1 MVFIASISLGVLLL
15 AILLFLII
23 GANATVTVVV
33 PSQVVSVTNQ
43 YAASMN
49 PPGGQQTTIP
59 SQVLTYTATARG
71 QGTVTGSSAQG
82 NQFATGIVT
91 FTNTGKTQLDI
102 PSGTVLSTNGT
113 PPVLFVTAADVLV
126 QPSTNTAI
134 PSIAPVQAQQAGD
147 GGNVPANSITIIPP
161 DSLTKIAQNNPGV
174 TAPTPQTLTV
184 TNTNATTGGGATN
197 VPAVTSADA
206 NALATSLQPQIQK
219 DISAWMKSV
228 VHKGDVAA
236 TPVPNVLASATP
248 LPQETFVTTPAIG
261 QPAPGG
267 KFTGVLTARVSLL
280 VIRNAAIQATGRAQ
294 LATHALH
301 MNPPSTLAPST
312 PVTVKVTK
320 STPSQDGKSITIILE
335 STGQVIQQVSS
346 QQISQQLA
354 GKSVDDAKN
363 YISSGQAGIMGV
375 VDTNIAVFPPFL
387 WFMPFRADQI
397 HLVIQP
403 GPVKGSTNG

>member
-15 AILLFLII
+15 AVLLFLIF

-33 PSQVVSVTNQ
+33 PAQVVSVTNQ
-43 YAASMN
+43 YAASMT
-49 PPGGQQTTIP
+49 PPGGQQKTIP

-71 QGTVTGSSAQG
+71 QGTVTGSSKQG
-82 NQFATGIVT
+82 NQVATGIVT
-91 FTNTGKTQLDI
+91 FTNTGKNQLDI

-126 QPSTNTAI
+126 QPGTNTAI

-184 TNTNATTGGGATN
+184 TNTNSTTGGGATN

-219 DISAWMKSV
+219 DISTWMKSV
-228 VHKGDVAA
+228 VHQGDVAA

-248 LPQETFVTTPAIG
+248 LPQETFVTTPAVG

-280 VIRNAAIQATGRAQ
+280 VIRSAAIQTTGRSQ
-294 LATHALH
+294 LAAHALH

-320 STPSQDGKSITIILE
+320 STPSQDGKSITIVLE
-335 STGQVIQQVSS
+335 STGQVVQQVST

-354 GKSVDDAKN
+354 GKSVEDAKS
-363 YISSGQAGIMGV
+363 YINSGQAGIVEV
-375 VDTNIAVFPPFL
+375 VDTNVAVFPPFL

-397 HLVIQP
+397 HIVIQP